1 MTDKVQKMNLSHWD
15 IAVDFTGSQAAAL
28 ALGIDP
34 DDTSSKRGKSFPLYQ
49 RMESCYNSKKDWLWG
64 DMGPMEDGL
73 IAKSDMLESL
83 ELRWWALEREPR
95 TWGDYCDW
103 VKADIES
110 RFEQQRFTRQEL
122 VRWLAEINFDS
133 LYKFDISSSD
143 AVGTITGNGG
153 AGTLK
158 RWIPERLQ
166 KLAEYRAK
174 HGTKK
179 AAAEFEIS
187 ESRIRQLLP
196 SKKPATEP
204 FGGFPTVKYR
214 AQ

>member
-1 MTDKVQKMNLSHWD
+1 MTDKVPKMNLSHWD

-34 DDTSSKRGKSFPLYQ
+34 DDTSSKQGKSLPLYQ

-83 ELRWWALEREPR
+83 ELSWWALEREPG

-103 VKADIES
+103 VKTDIES
-110 RFEQQRFTRQEL
+110 HFAQQRFTRHEL
-122 VRWLAEINFDS
+122 ARWLAEVKFDS
-133 LYKFDISSSD
+133 QYKFGIDSSD
-143 AVGTITGNGG
+143 TVQTIEGNGG
-153 AGTLK
+153 VGTK
-158 RWIPERLQ
+158 KIWTPERLQ
-166 KLAEYRAK
+166 KLDEYRAK

-179 AAAEFEIS
+179 AATHFKIS

-196 SKKPATEP
+196 SKKSAAEP
-204 FGGFPTVKYR
+204 FGGFPRAKYK

>member
-34 DDTSSKRGKSFPLYQ
+34 DETSSKRGKSLPLYQ
-49 RMESCYNSKKDWLWG
+49 RMESCYNSKKAWLWG
-64 DMGPMEDGL
+64 DMDPMEDGL

-83 ELRWWALEREPR
+83 DLRWCALEREPG

-103 VKADIES
+103 VKADNES

-122 VRWLAEINFDS
+122 VRWLAEIKFDS
-133 LYKFDISSSD
+133 QYEFGIDSSD
-143 AVGTITGNGG
+143 AVQTIAGNGG
-153 AGTLK
+153 AGTEK
-158 RWIPERLQ
+158 IWIPERLQ

-179 AAAEFEIS
+179 AATEFKIS

-196 SKKPATEP
+196 SKKPAAERSW
-204 FGGFPTVKYR
+204 GFPPAK
-214 AQ
+214 

>member
-34 DDTSSKRGKSFPLYQ
+34 DDTSSNRGKSLPLYQ
-49 RMESCYNSKKDWLWG
+49 RMESCYNSKKDWLSG

-83 ELRWWALEREPR
+83 KLRWWALEREPG

-103 VKADIES
+103 VKANTES
-110 RFEQQRFTRQEL
+110 RFEQQCFTRHEL
-122 VRWLAEINFDS
+122 ARWLVEIKFDS
-133 LYKFDISSSD
+133 QYEFGIDSSD
-143 AVGTITGNGG
+143 AVQTIAGNGG
-153 AGTLK
+153 AGTEK
-158 RWIPERLQ
+158 KWTPEPLQ

-179 AAAEFEIS
+179 AADEFKIS

-196 SKKPATEP
+196 RKKPADER
-204 FGGFPTVKYR
+204 FGGFPTAKYK

>member
-1 MTDKVQKMNLSHWD
+1 MTDKVPKMNLSHWD

-34 DDTSSKRGKSFPLYQ
+34 DDTSSNRGKSLPLYQ
-49 RMESCYNSKKDWLWG
+49 RMESCYNSKKDWLSG
-64 DMGPMEDGL
+64 DMGPLEDGL

-83 ELRWWALEREPR
+83 ELSWWALEREPG

-103 VKADIES
+103 VKANTES
-110 RFEQQRFTRQEL
+110 RFEQQRFTRHEL
-122 VRWLAEINFDS
+122 ARWLVEIKFDS
-133 LYKFDISSSD
+133 QYEFGIDSSD
-143 AVGTITGNGG
+143 AVQTIAGNGG
-153 AGTLK
+153 AGTEK
-158 RWIPERLQ
+158 KWTPEPLQ

-179 AAAEFEIS
+179 AADEFKIS

-196 SKKPATEP
+196 RKKPADER
-204 FGGFPTVKYR
+204 FGGFPTAKYK

>member
-1 MTDKVQKMNLSHWD
+1 MTYKVQKMNLSHWD

-34 DDTSSKRGKSFPLYQ
+34 DETSSKRGKSLPLYQ

-64 DMGPMEDGL
+64 DMGPIEDGL

-83 ELRWWALEREPR
+83 ELRWWALEREPC

-103 VKADIES
+103 VKADNES
-110 RFEQQRFTRQEL
+110 RFEQQRFKRQEL
-122 VRWLAEINFDS
+122 VRWLAEIKFDS
-133 LYKFDISSSD
+133 QYEFGIDSSD
-143 AVGTITGNGG
+143 AVQTIAGNGG
-153 AGTLK
+153 AGNTK
-158 RWIPERLQ
+158 IWTPERLQ
-166 KLAEYRAK
+166 KLSEYRAK

-179 AAAEFEIS
+179 ASSEFEIS
-187 ESRIRQLLP
+187 ESRIRHLLP
-196 SKKPATEP
+196 SKKPAAEP
-204 FGGFPTVKYR
+204 FGGFPTAKYR

>member
-34 DDTSSKRGKSFPLYQ
+34 DDTSSKRGKSLALYQ
-49 RMESCYNSKKDWLWG
+49 RMESCYNSKKAWLWG

-83 ELRWWALEREPR
+83 KLRWWALEREPG

-103 VKADIES
+103 VKANTES
-110 RFEQQRFTRQEL
+110 RFEQQRFTRHEL
-122 VRWLAEINFDS
+122 ARWLVEIKFDS
-133 LYKFDISSSD
+133 QYEFGIDPLD
-143 AVGTITGNGG
+143 AVQTIAGNGG
-153 AGTLK
+153 AGTEK
-158 RWIPERLQ
+158 KWTPEPLQ

-179 AAAEFEIS
+179 AADEFKIS

-196 SKKPATEP
+196 RKKPADER
-204 FGGFPTVKYR
+204 FGGFPTAKYK